1 MRSRLIV
8 LSAAA
13 LSVTL
18 FSPLPSGRC
27 ERRPVQR
34 RRLSDRRRSFPLAS
48 ACSRARGTYDLRKAA
63 R

>member
-18 FSPLPSGRC
+18 FSPLPSA
-27 ERRPVQR
+27 
-34 RRLSDRRRSFPLAS
+34 D
-48 ACSRARGTYDLRKAA
+48 ARGA
-63 R
+63 RSKDGAYRTDAGRPACLGVLSCARHL